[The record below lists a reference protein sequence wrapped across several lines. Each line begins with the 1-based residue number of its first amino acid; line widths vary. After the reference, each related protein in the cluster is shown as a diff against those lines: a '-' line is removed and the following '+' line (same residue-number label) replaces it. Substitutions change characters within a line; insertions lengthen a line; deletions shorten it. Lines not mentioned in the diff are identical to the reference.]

1 MSKIKRL
8 VIILLLLLLIAPLCL
23 ELYKQRVYNQAIKSF
38 CVQSHLGQTV
48 NEISAMIAKSDKLTI
63 HKNSASKIIIFP
75 QKPSLDTSLCLLE
88 MKENKV
94 INIHYVPADHEN

>member
-23 ELYKQRVYNQAIKSF
+23 ELYKQRVYNQTIKGF

-63 HKNSASKIIIFP
+63 DKNSASKIIIFP
-75 QKPSLDTSLCLLE
+75 QKPSLDTSLCQLE
-88 MKENKV
+88 IKENKV
-94 INIHYVPADHEN
+94 INIHYPPADHEN

>member
-23 ELYKQRVYNQAIKSF
+23 ELYKQRVYNQTIKGF

-63 HKNSASKIIIFP
+63 DKNSASKIIIFP
-75 QKPSLDTSLCLLE
+75 QKPSLDTSLCQLE
-88 MKENKV
+88 IKENKV
-94 INIHYVPADHEN
+94 INIHYAPADHEN